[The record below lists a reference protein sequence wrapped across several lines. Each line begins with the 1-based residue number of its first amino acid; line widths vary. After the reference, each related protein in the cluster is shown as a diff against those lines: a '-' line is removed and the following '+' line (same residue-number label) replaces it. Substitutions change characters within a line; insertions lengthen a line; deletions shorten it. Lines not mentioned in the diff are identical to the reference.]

1 MSLSLNDMYRDTG
14 TRFRVYVQ
22 SPVLEGF
29 AEPETIWVSSPAGTL
44 GPGPEDP
51 NMVAILPIEKKPYG
65 AKDLPPFMGRC
76 AEPVW
81 PDDRGHFDWIEP
93 SDPGFKCT
101 NMWGTVRRVLDVW
114 EMYLGRPIDWH
125 FSELFPQLEMI
136 PYVPWNNAHFG
147 LGFMEFGEGK
157 DDQDVERP
165 YALNFD
171 VLAHEAGHGILFSIV
186 GMPEPHCMNTAY
198 RGFHESASD
207 CVAMISALHFE
218 SFMDHALWVTKGNI
232 YAENVMSRIGE
243 LSDTRQIRRASN
255 GLKMAD
261 VISLETPHLKATGK
275 ELHKVAQPLTG
286 AVFDILAG
294 WYSMELAEQGLVPA
308 SHIKAMRKAA
318 LEGTL
323 AEFDHTPL
331 LDAYATGHHGFRT
344 ALAEA
349 RDMMG
354 VRLAQAWSRLD
365 ENNFSYAHFAETFLQ
380 VDWEISGTRYQD
392 RIKRI
397 FAWRGIEIREGWKP
411 KVTPWA

>member
-29 AEPETIWVSSPAGTL
+29 SEPETVWVSSPAGSL
-44 GPGPEDP
+44 GPGPEDDR
-51 NMVAILPIEKKPYG
+51 MVAILPIEKKPYG
-65 AKDLPPFMGRC
+65 AKDLPPFLGRC
-76 AEPVW
+76 AEAVW
-81 PDDRGHFDWIEP
+81 PDQDGHFDWIEP

-114 EMYLGRPIDWH
+114 ELYLGRPIDWH

-136 PYVPWNNAHFG
+136 PYVPWDNAHFG

-157 DDQDVERP
+157 DDHGVERP

-171 VLAHEAGHGILFSIV
+171 VLAHEAGHGILFSLV
-186 GMPEPHCMNTAY
+186 GMPKPHRMNTAY

-218 SFMDHALWVTKGNI
+218 SFLDHALWVTKGNV
-232 YAENVMSRIGE
+232 YTENVMSRIGE

-255 GLKMAD
+255 GVKMAD
-261 VISLETPHLKATGK
+261 VISLETPHTKATGK
-275 ELHKVAQPLTG
+275 ELHKVAQPMTG

-294 WYSMELAEQGLVPA
+294 WYTMELAAMGLVSA
-308 SHIKAMRKAA
+308 KHIKAMRAAA
-318 LEGTL
+318 LTGKL
-323 AEFDHTPL
+323 DEFDHRPL
-331 LDAYATGHHGFRT
+331 LDAYATGHHGFRS

-354 VRLAQAWSRLD
+354 LRLAHAWSRLD
-365 ENNFSYAHFAETFLQ
+365 EDNFSYAHVAETFLQ
-380 VDWEISGTRYQD
+380 VDWEMTGDLYQD

-397 FAWRGIEIREGWKP
+397 FRWRGIEPRKGWKP
-411 KVTPWA
+411 DVAPWV